1 MLQTVL
7 AQALHGSLDD
17 HMRQSV
23 KVLTACGACSLAVLL
38 AGRAAYCLHSC
49 NPGCCPL
56 SLHEC
61 PCMLRQI
68 TRVTPHVAPDTQVVG
83 QGLADNLQGNVHVQ
97 VSTKQHSTA
106 EHDDF

>member
-1 MLQTVL
+1 
-7 AQALHGSLDD
+7 
-17 HMRQSV
+17 
-23 KVLTACGACSLAVLL
+23 
-38 AGRAAYCLHSC
+38 
-49 NPGCCPL
+49 
-56 SLHEC
+56 
-61 PCMLRQI
+61 MLRQI